1 LEDDLDMSVVHALV
15 PFARGFV
22 KVMRTPEC
30 SVTGLTF
37 DPAYRELAP
46 SGSVPPTLAQ
56 DRAVSGEGEGSP
68 PERLTEELVRY
79 FNGEKV
85 QWSLTPDLTAETA
98 FARAVYERAMKVP
111 YGETV
116 TYGQVASDIGS
127 PGGARAVGQAMS
139 RNRFPLVIP
148 CHRVIAADGKIG
160 GFSSGIDLKKYL
172 LELEGYKLGGA

>member
-1 LEDDLDMSVVHALV
+1 MGVVHAQV
-15 PFARGFV
+15 PFAYGFV
-22 KVMRTPEC
+22 KVMRTPEG

-37 DPAYRELAP
+37 DPAHPGLAHPDLATSGFVP
-46 SGSVPPTLAQ
+46 SNLAQ
-56 DRAVSGEGEGSP
+56 APAGSGDGERNI

-79 FNGEKV
+79 FNGEMV
-85 QWSLTPDLTAETA
+85 QWSLRPDLGSETV
-98 FARAVYERAMKVP
+98 FTRAVYKRAMEVP

-148 CHRVIAADGKIG
+148 CHRVIAGNGKIG
-160 GFSSGIDLKKYL
+160 GFSSGIALKKFL
-172 LELEGYKLGGA
+172 LELEGYKIGGA